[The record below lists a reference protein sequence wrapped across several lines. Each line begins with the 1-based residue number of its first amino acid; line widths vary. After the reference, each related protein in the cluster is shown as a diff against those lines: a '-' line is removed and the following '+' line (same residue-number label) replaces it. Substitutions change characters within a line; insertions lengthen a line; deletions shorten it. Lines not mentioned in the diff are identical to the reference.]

1 MGRLNRKS
9 EPRQRRTIMH
19 SADEYEEEDDPRSP
33 HEQMCQGVEGPMKL
47 PWYRNP
53 GTPDEPL
60 GLIMQLDRAN
70 VYSKMHP
77 KISYE
82 DERRANG
89 KVTREVGTKDVATIV
104 FVKTT
109 DGLEWVIML
118 HDSNGSGHG
127 PHGRAPVICPK
138 YDEEHRH
145 VVRPEPELAQA
156 PAPASEPKEGESSGV
171 LVEPREHGVELFRVI
186 NDLTVEAHEKVL
198 ELSRSLPEYE
208 MRNPEIWVRY
218 PAWTPEA
225 FNRADAIKAATS
237 EKSVRRVWT
246 HSPYSCWPVKA
257 NWEHNTLVQDFERS
271 PGKEGFHGYVAH
283 MQFHYETSPTL
294 TQLIQFIGEYSFG
307 ENFVVSEIE
316 LLWPHGMP
324 RDASCWSLA
333 TEMFYRNDRL
343 SEIHAIAELAVKTDD
358 AIKYTM
364 AFGVPRDLNGLYCL
378 WAYALQ
384 DHIDKTDPDGGTEIS
399 PEVMDVVIC
408 GMLFF
413 GIASDK
419 ILAAI
424 KPTRPGEETRD
435 PTPAG
440 RLAMQLVYAAYL
452 HVRDALE
459 TQELV
464 LDFDDKGCVKKEDY
478 PTVLSWLTSP
488 DGFCAIF
495 KVEKQLSGS
504 INAHN
509 MTAQDSAVQIV
520 PSAEYY
526 IVGNRFH
533 AVVAKQRLLDA
544 RLIWDKVVLE
554 EKKMGETNMN
564 VYRSRIMIEMPNVTS
579 SHSKAN
585 ALAEKF
591 IKEHK
596 LTENPDFSSEALEEF
611 LEKNWTPDDPWQNSY
626 ISNKSKITFEQLT
639 RQWIEHMAK
648 MIKREQL
655 QKERQENDE
664 RSADIFDRIM
674 SKRRTEVDKL
684 LEDGAEVLVKPR
696 RPK

>member
-1 MGRLNRKS
+1 
-9 EPRQRRTIMH
+9 
-19 SADEYEEEDDPRSP
+19 
-33 HEQMCQGVEGPMKL
+33 MCQGVEDPVKP
-47 PWYRNP
+47 PWYRTP

-60 GLIMQLDRAN
+60 GLAMQLDRSA
-70 VYSKMHP
+70 VYSVMHR

-82 DERRANG
+82 CERRANG
-89 KVTREVGTKDVATIV
+89 SVTKEVGTKDVATIAY
-104 FVKTT
+104 VKTT
-109 DGLEWVIML
+109 DGLGWVFMI

-127 PHGRAPVICPK
+127 PHGRAPVTCPK
-138 YDEEHRH
+138 YAEEHRL
-145 VVRPEPELAQA
+145 VVSPEPELAQA

-171 LVEPREHGVELFRVI
+171 LVESREHGIELFNVI
-186 NDLTVEAHEKVL
+186 NKLTVEAHEKVL
-198 ELSRSLPEYE
+198 QLSRKLPEYE
-208 MRNPEIWVRY
+208 MRCPEIWVRF
-218 PAWTPEA
+218 PAWTNDA

-246 HSPYSCWPVKA
+246 HSPYSCWPVDEK
-257 NWEHNTLVQDFERS
+257 WEINALVQNFGRS

-283 MQFHYETSPTL
+283 MQFHYEGAPTL
-294 TQLIQFIGEYSFG
+294 TQLIQFLGTYSFG
-307 ENFVVSEIE
+307 PDFFVSEIE

-343 SEIHAIAELAVKTDD
+343 SEIHAIAQLAVKTDD
-358 AIKYTM
+358 AIRYTM
-364 AFGVPRDLNGLYCL
+364 AFGVPGDLNGLYCL
-378 WAYALQ
+378 WRYAFA
-384 DHIDKTDPDGGTEIS
+384 DHIAETDPDGDTGIS

-424 KPTRPGEETRD
+424 KPTRPGDETRE

-440 RLAMQLVYAAYL
+440 RLAMQLFYAAYL
-452 HVRDALE
+452 HVRDALQA
-459 TQELV
+459 QELV

-478 PTVLSWLTSP
+478 STVLSWLTSP
-488 DGFCAIF
+488 GGFCAIF
-495 KVEKQLSGS
+495 KVEGQLSGS

-509 MTAQDSAVQIV
+509 ATAQNSAVQIV

-526 IVGNRFH
+526 TVGNRFH
-533 AVVAKQRLLDA
+533 AGVATQRLLDA

-554 EKKMGETNMN
+554 EKEMGETNVN
-564 VYRSRIMIEMPNVTS
+564 VYRSRVMIEMPNVTS
-579 SHSKAN
+579 SHGRAY

-591 IKEHK
+591 MEEIK
-596 LTENPDFSSEALEEF
+596 LTENPDFSNEALEEF
-611 LEKNWTPDDPWQNSY
+611 LEKNWTPGDPWQNSY

-639 RQWIEHMAK
+639 RQWIEHMAQ

-655 QKERQENDE
+655 QKERQENDA
-664 RSADIFDRIM
+664 RSADIFDGIM
-674 SKRRTEVDKL
+674 SKGVQRRTEVDKL
-684 LEDGAEVLVKPR
+684 LEDGAEVLETPR